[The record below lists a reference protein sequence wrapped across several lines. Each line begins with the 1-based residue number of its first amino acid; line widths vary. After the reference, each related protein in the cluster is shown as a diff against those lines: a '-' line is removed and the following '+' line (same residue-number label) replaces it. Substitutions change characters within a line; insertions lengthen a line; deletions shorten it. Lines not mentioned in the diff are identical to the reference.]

1 MKEVD
6 LEFRDFENHSV
17 LDTLYNKE
25 DVIELINKLKSNIGL
40 LLNQEI
46 SKIIYMGGVYA
57 KIFLSVCADRD
68 FHADFNFIEN
78 MYKNIC
84 LIRKIIE

>member
-1 MKEVD
+1 
-6 LEFRDFENHSV
+6 
-17 LDTLYNKE
+17 
-25 DVIELINKLKSNIGL
+25 
-40 LLNQEI
+40 
-46 SKIIYMGGVYA
+46 MGGVYT
-57 KIFLSVCADRD
+57 KIFLSVSCEKD